1 MRTLNVIKI
10 ILVLIVISTPTLT
23 FAKIT
28 YVTKQVTGIGENY
41 KIALTEA
48 FKEAI
53 SQVNGLTQETKS
65 VLNTIEKSMTDNEGD
80 KDFSSTD
87 FIQTINE
94 KTKGSVKTYEVIREG
109 KNLDGLYEV
118 EIKAIIA
125 KFTLSK
131 DAKRKRIAIIPFR
144 QTIESSSVDPVKA
157 ARMLNQSLTN
167 YLVQTRKFTVL
178 DRDFDSEVQ
187 QELNNLS
194 EDSNIEDQAK
204 IGQKLFS
211 DYILVGRLEVFDIKE
226 VEKKYLTSEKKY
238 KSTVGLIDFNYRVI
252 DVSTK
257 QIKYASKLRYE
268 MNLKKQKQPLSFF
281 TEVSAQ
287 KIGLEILYAIYP
299 ILIEKIID
307 DTAYLGQGGLQIKIG
322 DVYDIYEMTD
332 EIIIDSRT
340 GEKLGKIEIKVGQA
354 EIIDKNSK
362 FSIAKLITEKDLSKN
377 FKQAK
382 YFVKPAKKSKK
393 KTKKSKIKEKKKAID
408 QIY

>member
-1 MRTLNVIKI
+1 MHNKKI
-10 ILVLIVISTPTLT
+10 FFSLVFVAIFFFTSKT
-23 FAKIT
+23 FSKVT

-41 KIALTEA
+41 RVALKEA

-65 VLNTIEKSMTDNEGD
+65 VLNTIEKTMTDNEGD
-80 KDFSSTD
+80 KDFSSTE
-87 FIQTINE
+87 FNETINE
-94 KTKGSVKTYEVIREG
+94 KTKGSIKTYEVIREG

-131 DAKRKRIAIIPFR
+131 SAKRKRIAIIPFR
-144 QTIESSSVDPVKA
+144 QTIESSSVDPDKTL
-157 ARMLNQSLTN
+157 RMLNQSLTN

-187 QELNNLS
+187 KELNNLS

-226 VEKKYLTSEKKY
+226 VEKKYLTSDVKY

-252 DVSTK
+252 DVPTK
-257 QIKYASKLRYE
+257 QIKYASKLRLE

-299 ILIEKIID
+299 ILIEKITG

-322 DVYDIYEMTD
+322 DIYDVYEMTD
-332 EIIIDSRT
+332 EVITDSRT

-377 FKQAK
+377 FKKVK
-382 YFVKPAKKSKK
+382 YFVKPVKTSKK
-393 KTKKSKIKEKKKAID
+393 KNNKKKKKKKNLD
-408 QIY
+408 QEW

>member
-1 MRTLNVIKI
+1 MHNKKI
-10 ILVLIVISTPTLT
+10 FFSLIFVAIFFFTSKT
-23 FAKIT
+23 FSKVT

-41 KIALTEA
+41 RVALKEA

-65 VLNTIEKSMTDNEGD
+65 VLNTIEKAMTDNEGD
-80 KDFSSTD
+80 KDFSSTE
-87 FIQTINE
+87 FNETINE
-94 KTKGSVKTYEVIREG
+94 KTKGSIKTYEVIREG

-131 DAKRKRIAIIPFR
+131 TAKRKRIAIIPFR
-144 QTIESSSVDPVKA
+144 QTIESSSVDPDKTL
-157 ARMLNQSLTN
+157 RMLNQSLTN

-187 QELNNLS
+187 KELNNLS

-226 VEKKYLTSEKKY
+226 VEKKYLTSDVKY

-252 DVSTK
+252 DVPTK
-257 QIKYASKLRYE
+257 QIKYASKLRLE

-299 ILIEKIID
+299 ILIEKITG

-322 DVYDIYEMTD
+322 DIYDVYEMTD
-332 EIIIDSRT
+332 EFITDSRT

-362 FSIAKLITEKDLSKN
+362 FSIAKLLTEKDLSKN
-377 FKQAK
+377 FKKVK
-382 YFVKPAKKSKK
+382 YFVKPVKTSKK
-393 KTKKSKIKEKKKAID
+393 KKKKKKKKNLD
-408 QIY
+408 QEW

>member
-1 MRTLNVIKI
+1 MHNKKI
-10 ILVLIVISTPTLT
+10 FFSLIFVAIFFFTSKT
-23 FAKIT
+23 FSKVT

-41 KIALTEA
+41 RVALKEA

-65 VLNTIEKSMTDNEGD
+65 VLNTIEKTMTDNEGD
-80 KDFSSTD
+80 KDFSSTE
-87 FIQTINE
+87 FNETINE
-94 KTKGSVKTYEVIREG
+94 KTKGSIKTYEVIREG

-131 DAKRKRIAIIPFR
+131 SAKRKRIAIIPFR
-144 QTIESSSVDPVKA
+144 QTIESSSVDPDKTL
-157 ARMLNQSLTN
+157 RMLNQSLTN

-187 QELNNLS
+187 KELNNLS

-226 VEKKYLTSEKKY
+226 VEKKYLTSDVKY

-252 DVSTK
+252 DVPTK
-257 QIKYASKLRYE
+257 QIKYASKLRLE

-299 ILIEKIID
+299 ILIEKITG

-322 DVYDIYEMTD
+322 DIYDVYEMTD
-332 EIIIDSRT
+332 EFITDSRT

-362 FSIAKLITEKDLSKN
+362 FSIAKLLTEKDLSKN
-377 FKQAK
+377 FKKVK
-382 YFVKPAKKSKK
+382 YFVKPVKTSKK
-393 KTKKSKIKEKKKAID
+393 KKKKKKKKNLD
-408 QIY
+408 QEW

>member
-1 MRTLNVIKI
+1 MHNKKI
-10 ILVLIVISTPTLT
+10 FFSLIFVAIFFFTSKT
-23 FAKIT
+23 FSKVT

-41 KIALTEA
+41 RVALKEA

-65 VLNTIEKSMTDNEGD
+65 VLNTIEKAMTDNEGD
-80 KDFSSTD
+80 KDFSSTE
-87 FIQTINE
+87 FNETINE
-94 KTKGSVKTYEVIREG
+94 KTKGSIKTYEVIREG

-131 DAKRKRIAIIPFR
+131 TAKRKRIAIIPFR
-144 QTIESSSVDPVKA
+144 QTIESSSVDPDKTL
-157 ARMLNQSLTN
+157 RMLNQSLTN

-187 QELNNLS
+187 KELNNLS

-226 VEKKYLTSEKKY
+226 VEKKYLTSDVKY

-252 DVSTK
+252 DVPTK
-257 QIKYASKLRYE
+257 QIKYASKLRLE

-299 ILIEKIID
+299 ILIEKITG

-322 DVYDIYEMTD
+322 DIYDVYEMTD
-332 EIIIDSRT
+332 EVITDSRT

-362 FSIAKLITEKDLSKN
+362 FSIAKLITEKDLSEN
-377 FKQAK
+377 FKKVK
-382 YFVKPAKKSKK
+382 YFVKPVKTSKK
-393 KTKKSKIKEKKKAID
+393 KKKKKKKKNLD
-408 QIY
+408 QEW